1 MFAYCNFSETSE
13 ICLKFN
19 QPNFLSVE
27 ERDGLLLVKQ
37 ISNC

>member
-1 MFAYCNFSETSE
+1 MFSYCNFSETLE

-27 ERDGLLLVKQ
+27 EREWVIIGQ
-37 ISNC
+37 TNF